1 VLISVAPAFKSNA
14 SKAMGNVVKKPRKLV
29 PLASFFLWKQALH
42 MQIQYRIGFA
52 PDFHILLIFRVLN
65 IPHEKIFS

>member
-1 VLISVAPAFKSNA
+1 
-14 SKAMGNVVKKPRKLV
+14 MGNVVKKPRKLV
-29 PLASFFLWKQALH
+29 PLALFFLWKQALH